1 MNCFKSH
8 CPGGG
13 LLKKKIRKNHCI
25 YIQSCIHN
33 RYQASFHSWHQ
44 WSNFA
49 WKPCVSI
56 NANSWRWLILSAFLW
71 LTLYCPSMH
80 LGEWQWQCITY
91 QPYANDNVLL
101 IVRLTWNNACII
113 KMFKFYPDRFERPCL
128 CNIIWLKYH
137 LKELVQVVFSLL
149 YLLFL

>member
-1 MNCFKSH
+1 MVVSS
-8 CPGGG
+8 
-13 LLKKKIRKNHCI
+13 KKIRKNHCI

-44 WSNFA
+44 WSSFA